1 MVKNIVYI
9 GKNFRKRFSELNNMK
24 KTNLSMI
31 ESGNSVSLEV
41 EYNEIEN
48 LVDVIFS
55 VSQLST
61 WQRQLIE

>member
-1 MVKNIVYI
+1 
-9 GKNFRKRFSELNNMK
+9 
-24 KTNLSMI
+24 MI